1 MKAAFS
7 FWENRIAPVFDSA
20 RQICI
25 VEVQSGRIVQE
36 NREQMTG
43 DLPVQMALRL
53 KELGVAT
60 LVCGAISRP
69 LQEMLTSCGIQVVP
83 FISGGLSEVIR
94 AWISG
99 KFNRSAF
106 AMPGCLGG
114 RCRRFGGLHGI
125 GGEENIM
132 IGMGQGGRGMGRG
145 GQGRSQ
151 GGRRAGRGGGPLA
164 AGPDGYCV
172 CSQCG
177 RKEPHQRG
185 VPCFERKC
193 PNCGAV
199 MVRQQ

>member
-36 NREQMTG
+36 DREPLTG
-43 DLPVQMALRL
+43 DLPVHMALRL

-69 LQEMLTSCGIQVVP
+69 LREMLTGCGIRAVP
-83 FISGGLSEVIR
+83 FVSGDLSEVIR
-94 AWISG
+94 AWVSG

-106 AMPGCLGG
+106 AMPGCLRG
-114 RCRRFGGLHGI
+114 RCRRPDGLHGI
-125 GGEENIM
+125 SGKGNVM
-132 IGMGQGGRGMGRG
+132 NGMGQGGRGMGG
-145 GQGRSQ
+145 GQGRGQ
-151 GGRRAGRGGGPLA
+151 GSRRAGRGGGPLA

-172 CSQCG
+172 CPQCG
-177 RKEPHQRG
+177 RKEPHQCG

-193 PNCGAV
+193 PNCDTA
-199 MVRQQ
+199 MVRQ

>member
-1 MKAAFS
+1 MKAAFP

-25 VEVQSGRIVQE
+25 VEVESGRIVQE
-36 NREQMTG
+36 GREPLTG
-43 DLPVQMALRL
+43 DLPVQKALHL
-53 KELGVAT
+53 TELGVTT

-69 LQEMLTSCGIQVVP
+69 LQEMLTGCGIRVVP
-83 FISGGLSEVIR
+83 FITGDLSEVIR

-114 RCRRFGGLHGI
+114 RCSRLGGLHSI
-125 GGEENIM
+125 GGKENIM
-132 IGMGQGGRGMGRG
+132 IGMGQGGRGMGG
-145 GQGRSQ
+145 GQGRGQ

-164 AGPDGYCV
+164 AGPDGSCV
-172 CSQCG
+172 CPQCG

-185 VPCFERKC
+185 LPCFERKC

-199 MVRQQ
+199 MVRQ

>member
-1 MKAAFS
+1 MKAAFP
-7 FWENRIAPVFDSA
+7 FWENRIAPVFDTA

-25 VEVQSGRIVQE
+25 VEVESGRIVHE
-36 NREQMTG
+36 GREPLTG
-43 DLPVQMALRL
+43 DLPTQKALRL
-53 KELGVAT
+53 TELSVAT

-69 LQEMLTSCGIQVVP
+69 LQEMLIGCGIQVVP
-83 FISGGLSEVIR
+83 FVSGDLSEVIH

-106 AMPGCLGG
+106 AMPGCLRRR
-114 RCRRFGGLHGI
+114 RCRLEGLRNMDWKG
-125 GGEENIM
+125 NIM
-132 IGMGQGGRGMGRG
+132 NGMGQGGRGMGG
-145 GQGRSQ
+145 GQGRGQ

-164 AGPDGYCV
+164 AGPEGYCV